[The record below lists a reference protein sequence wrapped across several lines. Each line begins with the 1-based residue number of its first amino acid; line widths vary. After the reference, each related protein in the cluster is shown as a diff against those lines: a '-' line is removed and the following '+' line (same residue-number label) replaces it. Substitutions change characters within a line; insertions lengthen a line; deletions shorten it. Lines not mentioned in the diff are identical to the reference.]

1 MKKAFRCN
9 GRLFIFRAMQQM
21 NWEYREAP
29 EQQTVQELK
38 QVLNIN
44 EILTGLLVQRGI
56 TTFEQAKLYFRPSI
70 HHLHDPFLMKD
81 MDKAVQRLSQAIQ
94 NNERIVVYGDY
105 DVDGSTSVSLVYSFL
120 RRRHRNLGYYIPDRY
135 REGYGI
141 SEEGVRKAANQ
152 GTNLI
157 IALDCG
163 INAHNNI
170 ALANELG
177 MNVIVCDHHRPKP
190 ELPPAHAILD
200 PKQADCQ
207 YPYKELCG
215 CGVGFK
221 LLQGY
226 CQASGMGWEEL
237 YEYLDLVAIATASD
251 IVPIT
256 GENRVLAYH
265 GLIKLGESSRPGIIA
280 LKEVAGLKDPLTIT
294 NIVFGI
300 GPRINAAGRLEH
312 AHRAVELLVCESME
326 KARKL
331 ADEINTH
338 NTSRKQL
345 DQNITSEAIRFIEEN
360 ENLQDAHSTV
370 LFNEAWHKGV
380 IGIVASRCIEAYY
393 RPTIILTG
401 SGDKA
406 VGSARSVEGFDVF
419 EAISACSELLDRFG
433 GHTHAAGLTLPIAN
447 IAAFQQRFEEVVS
460 ETIEEESQIPVLSID
475 MPITLDRITDKF
487 YRVLHQMEPFGP
499 ANKEPV
505 FVAENLSLAGKVWV
519 MKDKHIKFDVQQQGN
534 NRRITA
540 VGFGMRDNFEE
551 MLNKGKN
558 FRMAFTVD
566 ENIYRGRSSLQLLIK
581 DIKEQE
587 IPA

>member
-1 MKKAFRCN
+1 MT
-9 GRLFIFRAMQQM
+9 
-21 NWEYREAP
+21 WEYREAP

-44 EILTGLLVQRGI
+44 EILTSLLVQRGI

-70 HHLHDPFLMKD
+70 DHLHDPFLMKD
-81 MDKAVQRLSQAIQ
+81 MDKAEQRLRQAIQ
-94 NNERIVVYGDY
+94 NNERILVYGDY

-120 RRRHRNLGYYIPDRY
+120 RSRHRNLDYYIPDRY

-141 SEEGVRKAANQ
+141 SEEGIRKAADQ
-152 GTNLI
+152 DTHLI

-177 MNVIVCDHHRPKP
+177 MDVIVCDHHRPKP
-190 ELPPAHAILD
+190 ELPPAYAILD
-200 PKQADCQ
+200 PKQTDCQ

-221 LLQGY
+221 LLQAY
-226 CQASGMGWEEL
+226 CQASGLGKEPL

-265 GLIKLGESSRPGIIA
+265 GLIKLAESSKPGIIA
-280 LKEVAGLKDPLTIT
+280 LKEIAGLKDPLSIT

-326 KARKL
+326 KARTL
-331 ADEINTH
+331 AYEVNTH
-338 NTSRKQL
+338 NSNRKEL
-345 DQNITSEAIRFIEEN
+345 DKHITEEAIQYIEQN
-360 ENLQDAHSTV
+360 ENLQDACSTV
-370 LFNEAWHKGV
+370 LFNKAWHKGV
-380 IGIVASRCIEAYY
+380 VGIVASRCIEAYY
-393 RPTIILTG
+393 RPTIILAG

-433 GHTHAAGLTLPIAN
+433 GHTHAAGLTLPVAN
-447 IAAFQQRFEEVVS
+447 ITAFQQRFEEVVS
-460 ETIEEESQIPVLSID
+460 ETIEEESLNPVLSVD
-475 MPITLDRITDKF
+475 MPITLDQITDKF

-499 ANKEPV
+499 DNKEPV

-519 MKDKHIKFDVQQQGN
+519 MKDKHIKFNVQQKGN

-540 VGFGMRDNFEE
+540 VGFGMRDEFEE
-551 MLNKGKN
+551 MLNNCKN

-566 ENIYRGRSSLQLLIK
+566 ENTYQGNSSLQLLIK
-581 DIKEQE
+581 DIKE
-587 IPA
+587 